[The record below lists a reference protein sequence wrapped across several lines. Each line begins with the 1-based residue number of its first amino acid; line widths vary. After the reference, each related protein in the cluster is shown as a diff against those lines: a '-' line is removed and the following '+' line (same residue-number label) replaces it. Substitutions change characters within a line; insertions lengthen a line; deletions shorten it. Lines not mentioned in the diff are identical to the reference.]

1 MKKKML
7 EGIEQ
12 EVITETLDNGLK
24 IFLMPFKNRK
34 NYSINYMT
42 IFGAAIDKFKVNGK
56 VCTPPSGVAHFLEH
70 KMFEQETG
78 EDPFEFFSK
87 TGSDA
92 NASTG
97 YKSTSYTVEGT
108 NNIEENLEFLLNYV
122 NSPYFTDENVE
133 KEKNIIVEEINMYND
148 EPESRMYNESSKAI
162 FKRHS
167 MRIDIGGTEESVRK
181 ITKDDLYSCYN
192 AFYIPSNMY
201 LFISG
206 NFDAESILKVIKNN
220 KLLNEKKNN
229 PVVSV
234 IRPNEPLEVNKKKI
248 ELKLDNV
255 VKPKMIFTLKISLK
269 DLHFEDKYKF
279 VLLTTFIYDILY
291 GSASIFKEE
300 ALSDNLFTEFV
311 ASKMVI
317 DDFLLIEFMAESSSS
332 EKLKEK
338 IVEYFNNKEIT
349 KDDVERYKKTYIS
362 SYVLSSD
369 RVQSTLNGVIE
380 SVVDYGDVIYDKI
393 NIIRGITL
401 DDVLLAKSKID
412 IDNSSLVVAYSK
424 K

>member
-24 IFLMPFKNRK
+24 IFLMPFNNRK

-42 IFGAAIDKFKVNGK
+42 IFGAAIDRFKVNGK
-56 VCTPPSGVAHFLEH
+56 VCAPPSGVAHFLEH

-133 KEKNIIVEEINMYND
+133 KEKNIIVEEINMYSD

-162 FKRHS
+162 FKKHP

-206 NFDAESILKVIKNN
+206 NFDAESILKVIRNN

-317 DDFLLIEFMAESSSS
+317 DDFLLIEFMAESSSP

-393 NIIRGITL
+393 NIIRSITL

>member
-56 VCTPPSGVAHFLEH
+56 VCAPPSGVAHFLEH

-133 KEKNIIVEEINMYND
+133 KEKNIIVEEINMYSD

-206 NFDAESILKVIKNN
+206 NFDAKSILKVIKNN

-300 ALSDNLFTEFV
+300 ALSDNLFTEVV

-317 DDFLLIEFMAESSSS
+317 DDFLLIEFMAESSSP

-393 NIIRGITL
+393 NIIRSITL

-412 IDNSSLVVAYSK
+412 IDNFSLVVAYSK

>member
-56 VCTPPSGVAHFLEH
+56 VCAPPSGVAHFLEH

-133 KEKNIIVEEINMYND
+133 KEKNIIVEEINMYSD

-162 FKRHS
+162 FKRHP

-234 IRPNEPLEVNKKKI
+234 IRPNEPLEVNKRKI
-248 ELKLDNV
+248 ELKLDSV

-269 DLHFEDKYKF
+269 DLHFEDKYRF

-317 DDFLLIEFMAESSSS
+317 DDFLLIEFMAESSSP

-393 NIIRGITL
+393 NIIRSITL

>member
-56 VCTPPSGVAHFLEH
+56 VCAPPSGVAHFLEH

-133 KEKNIIVEEINMYND
+133 KEKNIIVEEINMYSD

-162 FKRHS
+162 FKRHP

-234 IRPNEPLEVNKKKI
+234 IRPNEPLEVNKRKI
-248 ELKLDNV
+248 ELKLDSV

-317 DDFLLIEFMAESSSS
+317 DDFLLIEFMAESSSP

-393 NIIRGITL
+393 NIIRSITL

>member
-24 IFLMPFKNRK
+24 IFLMPFENRK

-56 VCTPPSGVAHFLEH
+56 VCAPPSGVAHFLEH

-192 AFYIPSNMY
+192 AFYIPNNMY

-317 DDFLLIEFMAESSSS
+317 DDFLLIEFMAESSSP

-338 IVEYFNNKEIT
+338 IVEYFNNKEII

-369 RVQSTLNGVIE
+369 RAQSTLNGVIE

-393 NIIRGITL
+393 NIIRSITL

>member
-56 VCTPPSGVAHFLEH
+56 VCVPPSGVAHFLEH

-133 KEKNIIVEEINMYND
+133 KEKNIIVEEINMYSD

-162 FKRHS
+162 FKRHP

-206 NFDAESILKVIKNN
+206 NFDAESILKVIRNN

-229 PVVSV
+229 PAVSV
-234 IRPNEPLEVNKKKI
+234 IRPNEPLEVNKRKI

-255 VKPKMIFTLKISLK
+255 VKPKMIFTLKIALK

-317 DDFLLIEFMAESSSS
+317 DDFLLIEFMAESSSP

-393 NIIRGITL
+393 NIIRSITL

>member
-56 VCTPPSGVAHFLEH
+56 VCAPPSGVAHFLEH

-133 KEKNIIVEEINMYND
+133 KEKNIIVEEINMYSD

-206 NFDAESILKVIKNN
+206 NFDAKSILKVIKNN

-317 DDFLLIEFMAESSSS
+317 DDFLLIEFMAESSSP

-393 NIIRGITL
+393 NIIRSITL

-412 IDNSSLVVAYSK
+412 IDNFSLVVAYSK

>member
-56 VCTPPSGVAHFLEH
+56 VCAPPSGVAHFLEH

-133 KEKNIIVEEINMYND
+133 KEKNIIVEEINMYSD

-162 FKRHS
+162 FKRYP

-206 NFDAESILKVIKNN
+206 NFDAESILKVIRNN

-229 PVVSV
+229 PAVSV
-234 IRPNEPLEVNKKKI
+234 IRPNEPLEVNKRKI

-255 VKPKMIFTLKISLK
+255 VKPKMIFTLKIALK

-317 DDFLLIEFMAESSSS
+317 DDFLLIEFMAESSSP

-393 NIIRGITL
+393 NIIRSITL

>member
-1 MKKKML
+1 
-7 EGIEQ
+7 
-12 EVITETLDNGLK
+12 
-24 IFLMPFKNRK
+24 
-34 NYSINYMT
+34 
-42 IFGAAIDKFKVNGK
+42 
-56 VCTPPSGVAHFLEH
+56 
-70 KMFEQETG
+70 
-78 EDPFEFFSK
+78 
-87 TGSDA
+87 
-92 NASTG
+92 
-97 YKSTSYTVEGT
+97 
-108 NNIEENLEFLLNYV
+108 
-122 NSPYFTDENVE
+122 
-133 KEKNIIVEEINMYND
+133 
-148 EPESRMYNESSKAI
+148 
-162 FKRHS
+162 
-167 MRIDIGGTEESVRK
+167 
-181 ITKDDLYSCYN
+181 
-192 AFYIPSNMY
+192 MY

-279 VLLTTFIYDILY
+279 VLLTTFIYD
-291 GSASIFKEE
+291 
-300 ALSDNLFTEFV
+300 NLFTEFV

-317 DDFLLIEFMAESSSS
+317 DDFLLIEFMAESSSP

>member
-24 IFLMPFKNRK
+24 IFLMPFNNRK

-56 VCTPPSGVAHFLEH
+56 VCAPPSGVAHFLEH

-133 KEKNIIVEEINMYND
+133 KEKNIIVEEINMYSD

-162 FKRHS
+162 FKRHP

-181 ITKDDLYSCYN
+181 ITKEDLYSCYN

-206 NFDAESILKVIKNN
+206 NFDAESILKVIRNN
-220 KLLNEKKNN
+220 KLLNEKKDN

-234 IRPNEPLEVNKKKI
+234 IRPNEPLEVNKKRI
-248 ELKLDNV
+248 ELKLDSV

-317 DDFLLIEFMAESSSS
+317 DDFLLIEFMAESSSP

-393 NIIRGITL
+393 NIIRSITL

>member
-56 VCTPPSGVAHFLEH
+56 VCAPPSGVAHFLEH

-122 NSPYFTDENVE
+122 NSPYFTDENLE
-133 KEKNIIVEEINMYND
+133 KEKNIIVEEINMYSD

-206 NFDAESILKVIKNN
+206 NFDAKSILKVIKNN

-317 DDFLLIEFMAESSSS
+317 DDFLLIEFMAESSSP

-393 NIIRGITL
+393 NIIRSITL

-412 IDNSSLVVAYSK
+412 IDNFSLVVAYSK

>member
-24 IFLMPFKNRK
+24 IFLMPFNNRK

-56 VCTPPSGVAHFLEH
+56 VCAPPSGVAHFLEH

-78 EDPFEFFSK
+78 EDPFEFFLK

-108 NNIEENLEFLLNYV
+108 SNIEENLEFLLNYV

-133 KEKNIIVEEINMYND
+133 KEKNIIVEEINMYSD

-162 FKRHS
+162 FKKHP
-167 MRIDIGGTEESVRK
+167 MRIDIGGTEENVRK
-181 ITKDDLYSCYN
+181 ITKEDLYSCYN

-206 NFDAESILKVIKNN
+206 NFDAESILKVIRNN

-317 DDFLLIEFMAESSSS
+317 DDFLLIEFMAESSSP

-393 NIIRGITL
+393 NIIRNITL
-401 DDVLLAKSKID
+401 DDVLLAKAKID

>member
-56 VCTPPSGVAHFLEH
+56 VCAPPSGVAHFLEH

-133 KEKNIIVEEINMYND
+133 KEKNIIVEEINMYSD

-162 FKRHS
+162 FKRHP

-206 NFDAESILKVIKNN
+206 NFDAESILKVIRNN

-229 PVVSV
+229 PAVSV
-234 IRPNEPLEVNKKKI
+234 IRPNEPLEVNKRKI

-255 VKPKMIFTLKISLK
+255 VKPKMIFTLKIALK

-317 DDFLLIEFMAESSSS
+317 DDFLLIEFMAESSSP

-369 RVQSTLNGVIE
+369 RVQSTLNDVIE

-393 NIIRGITL
+393 NIIRSITL

>member
-42 IFGAAIDKFKVNGK
+42 IFGAAIDRFKVNGK
-56 VCTPPSGVAHFLEH
+56 VCAPPSGVAHFLEH
-70 KMFEQETG
+70 KMFEQESG

-97 YKSTSYTVEGT
+97 YKTTSYTVEGT
-108 NNIEENLEFLLNYV
+108 NNIEKNLTFLLDYV
-122 NSPYFTDENVE
+122 NSPYFTDKNVE
-133 KEKNIIVEEINMYND
+133 KEKNIIIEEINMYSD
-148 EPESRMYNESSKAI
+148 EPESKMYNESSKAI
-162 FKRHS
+162 FKKHP

-181 ITKDDLYSCYN
+181 ITKEDLYSCYN
-192 AFYIPSNMY
+192 AFYIPSNMF

-206 NFDAESILKVIKNN
+206 NFDVESVLKVIKNN
-220 KLLNEKKNN
+220 KLLNEKKNDIEI
-229 PVVSV
+229 SV
-234 IRPNEPLEVNKKKI
+234 IKPNEPLEVNKKEVK
-248 ELKLDNV
+248 LTLDNV
-255 VKPKMIFTLKISLK
+255 IKPKMIFTLKISLK
-269 DLHFEDKYKF
+269 DLHFEEKYKF

-317 DDFLLIEFMAESSSS
+317 DDFLLIEFMAESSSP
-332 EKLKEK
+332 EKLKDK

-393 NIIRGITL
+393 NIIRSITL
-401 DDVLLAKSKID
+401 DDVLFAKSKID
-412 IDNSSLVVAYSK
+412 IDNSALVVAYSK

>member
-56 VCTPPSGVAHFLEH
+56 VCSPPSGVAHFLEH

-220 KLLNEKKNN
+220 KLLNGKKNN

-317 DDFLLIEFMAESSSS
+317 DDFLLIEFMAESSSP

-349 KDDVERYKKTYIS
+349 KVDVERYKKTYIS

-393 NIIRGITL
+393 NIIRSITL

-424 K
+424 